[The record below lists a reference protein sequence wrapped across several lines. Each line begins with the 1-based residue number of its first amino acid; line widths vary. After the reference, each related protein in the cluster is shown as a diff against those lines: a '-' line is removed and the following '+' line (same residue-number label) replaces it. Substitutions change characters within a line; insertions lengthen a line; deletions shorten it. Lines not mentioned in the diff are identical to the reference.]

1 MGIDNELCAIQV
13 EQSNTERE
21 RDKIKADRKVHKLG
35 LQLLQLQEST
45 GIEAAALKAQVRELE
60 QEKKDDAKARTVF
73 LSSKA
78 DLEEQLKVSRGEQAR
93 LDLRKEAIRL
103 DRVKLNKLL
112 INGHKRIKEA
122 VVKQTLT
129 VETTERVFFDCVP
142 VLCSFYVALVFDSL
156 ISLLVRLCN
165 NGLQSLNMQRD

>member
-1 MGIDNELCAIQV
+1 MGIDNELCVLQV
-13 EQSNTERE
+13 QQSNTERKRDNRISE
-21 RDKIKADRKVHKLG
+21 REVHKLG
-35 LQLLQLQEST
+35 LQLIQLQERT
-45 GIEAAALKAQVRELE
+45 GIEAAALKAQVRELQ
-60 QEKKDDAKARTVF
+60 QEKKDYAKARTLF
-73 LSSKA
+73 HSSKA
-78 DLEEQLKVSRGEQAR
+78 DLEEQLKVSRGDQAR
-93 LDLRKEAIRL
+93 LDLRKEAIRR

-129 VETTERVFFDCVP
+129 VETTERVSFFLVP

-156 ISLLVRLCN
+156 ISLFVRLCN